1 MAIDFMS
8 EASPQIKDYLFYLQ
22 TVRGKSPK
30 TVDEYFSDLRT
41 FFRFIKRK
49 RGLVPKDMEFTQI
62 PVDDVGEEMIA
73 SISLTDAYEFMNYL
87 LRERSNSAVTRARKC
102 SSLKSFFNYYTIK
115 KHLLP
120 SNPLAELD
128 VPKSGKKLPK
138 YLTLEQSVQ
147 LLNSVDGANKE
158 RDYCILTLF
167 LNCGMRLS
175 ELVGINFNDIRSDNT
190 IKITGKGNKQRVVYL
205 NDSCIRAINNYKMVR
220 PADGVKDKNAL
231 FLSSRLTRISPKT
244 VQFIVNKYL
253 TKIGLD
259 AQGYSCHK
267 LRHTAA
273 TLMYQHGNV
282 DIRVL
287 QEILGHEN
295 LNTTEIYTHLSPEQI
310 KNAANANPLSHI
322 EDNSKKIT
330 KQSKNKETDLD
341 ADENSAETQEEK
353 QNEE

>member
-1 MAIDFMS
+1 
-8 EASPQIKDYLFYLQ
+8 
-22 TVRGKSPK
+22 
-30 TVDEYFSDLRT
+30 
-41 FFRFIKRK
+41 
-49 RGLVPKDMEFTQI
+49 
-62 PVDDVGEEMIA
+62 
-73 SISLTDAYEFMNYL
+73 MNFL
-87 LRERSNSAVTRARKC
+87 LRERDNSAVTRARKC
-102 SSLKSFFNYYTIK
+102 SSLKSFFDYYTAK

-128 VPKSGKKLPK
+128 IPKSPKKLPK
-138 YLTLEQSVQ
+138 YLTLEQSIA
-147 LLNSVDGANKE
+147 LLNSVDGTNKE

-190 IKITGKGNKQRVVYL
+190 IRITGKGNKQRIVYL
-205 NDSCIRAINNYKMVR
+205 NDACIKAINEYKKVR

-295 LNTTEIYTHLSPEQI
+295 LNTTEIYTHLSPDQI
-310 KNAANANPLSHI
+310 KKAANANPLSSVSHNTGG
-322 EDNSKKIT
+322 DK
-330 KQSKNKETDLD
+330 
-341 ADENSAETQEEK
+341 EK
-353 QNEE
+353 QN